1 MARYGGYQWG
11 TNGLKRSLFGMTT
24 GYRYLVQSSNLDHEA
39 PWINFNN
46 PWSYLMKLPKLKFHA
61 ATLRSQAEPF
71 SNTPDVHPR
80 WHLGRAHGV
89 IIWIQEETADDLSG
103 RSVKPVPGQG
113 CVTNPA
119 PTWEVLTYSNHG
131 KNPGFVEN
139 HVLCDVFTKK
149 TCFCSTYNRMVLCPS
164 DRVSG
169 RISVHISGA
178 RRIYKWRVV

>member
-1 MARYGGYQWG
+1 
-11 TNGLKRSLFGMTT
+11 
-24 GYRYLVQSSNLDHEA
+24 
-39 PWINFNN
+39 
-46 PWSYLMKLPKLKFHA
+46 MKLPKLKFHA